1 MTPHH
6 YPVRSTHSVYEG
18 RIIRLR
24 CDEVAMPR
32 GGLAQRDIVE
42 HPGAVAVVA
51 LDATSRVL
59 LVGQYR
65 HAVGGRLWELPA
77 GLRDVSGEDPW
88 QTARRELAEEAG
100 VAAARW
106 AVLADVLTTPGMS
119 NEAARVY
126 LADGLS
132 AATRPELGDDE
143 ESELSIRWL
152 ALPAAVEAVLA
163 GRIRNALA
171 LTGILAVTAWR
182 ASGAGWNRLRPAD
195 TPWPAPLSSDGDEE
209 LA

>member
-1 MTPHH
+1 MTPHP
-6 YPVRSTHSVYEG
+6 YPVRSTRSVYEG
-18 RIIRLR
+18 RVIRLR
-24 CDEVAMPR
+24 CDEVVMPR
-32 GGLAQRDIVE
+32 GGVAQRDVVE
-42 HPGAVAVVA
+42 HPGAVGVLA

-77 GLRDVSGEDPW
+77 GLRDVSGEDPLR
-88 QTARRELAEEAG
+88 TARRELAEEAG
-100 VAAARW
+100 VVAARW

-126 LADGLS
+126 LAGGLS
-132 AATRPELGDDE
+132 TGARPDLGDDE
-143 ESELSIRWL
+143 ESELSIGWL

-171 LTGILAVTAWR
+171 VTGILAAAAWQG
-182 ASGAGWNRLRPAD
+182 SGAEWSRLRPAE
-195 TPWPAPLSSDGDEE
+195 TPWPAHLSSHDDEE